1 MTCAAYLDWGFKLK
15 QDGLRDED
23 LTRLCAQVANFS
35 LQQLHLLSRSASAHL
50 QQAVYDR
57 VEIDVVLVGHGR
69 RRMITRWGACST
81 EPRVDMVPMGGLR
94 K

>member
-1 MTCAAYLDWGFKLK
+1 MAVNVAANLHQMSVHPRSSPMTCAAYLDWGFKLK

-23 LTRLCAQVANFS
+23 LTGLCAQVTNFS

-69 RRMITRWGACST
+69 RRMITR
-81 EPRVDMVPMGGLR
+81 
-94 K
+94 